1 MMNPANAS
9 NSIYGAVYAREN
21 LTNVKRPDVS
31 ASMESVLNRDV
42 WKSEF
47 ITRISHEMRTPL
59 TSIIGYAEVMLSDP
73 KLPQDAKEEY
83 VTIIRDAGKRLS
95 RFLDT
100 YIESEVV
107 ERNRQLVES
116 HREDVSLIAQKAIDR
131 ISGLALA
138 KSITLTMQCDS
149 EIYIEGSSPEHLLQ
163 IFENLLTNAIEL
175 APQGG
180 HIGLN
185 ASRLAHRI
193 QIEIINN
200 DHGFLS
206 TSPAVVGKK
215 FRWTQ
220 SPGIEIRHE
229 GLGLAFAK
237 HVVELEGGLLNIQN
251 YEEGLAFTLQFPSK
265 SNKQ

>member
-1 MMNPANAS
+1 MMNPANAR
-9 NSIYGAVYAREN
+9 YAIHNVVTTREN
-21 LTNVKRPDVS
+21 LPNVKRPEVS
-31 ASMESVLNRDV
+31 ASMETVLNRDV

-73 KLPQDAKEEY
+73 KLPQESKEEY

-107 ERNRQLVES
+107 ERNRKLVES
-116 HREDVSLIAQKAIDR
+116 RREDVSLLAQKAIDR
-131 ISGLALA
+131 ISGLAFA
-138 KSITLTMQCDS
+138 KSITLTMQCDP
-149 EIYIEGSSPEHLLQ
+149 EIYIESISPDHLIQ
-163 IFENLLTNAIEL
+163 IFENLLTNAIEI

-185 ASRLAHRI
+185 ASQLEHRI
-193 QIEIINN
+193 QIEIVNN

-206 TSPAVVGKK
+206 VSPAAVGKK

-237 HVVELEGGLLNIQN
+237 HVVELEGGLLNIQSI
-251 YEEGLAFTLQFPSK
+251 EEGLAFTLQFPSK
-265 SNKQ
+265 SNT

>member
-1 MMNPANAS
+1 
-9 NSIYGAVYAREN
+9 
-21 LTNVKRPDVS
+21 
-31 ASMESVLNRDV
+31 METVLIRDV

-73 KLPQDAKEEY
+73 KLPQEAKEEY

-107 ERNRQLVES
+107 ERNRKLVES
-116 HREDVSLIAQKAIDR
+116 RRDDLSLLAQKAIDR
-131 ISGLALA
+131 ISGLALS
-138 KSITLTMQCDS
+138 KSVTLTMECDP
-149 EIYIEGSSPEHLLQ
+149 EIYVEGTSPDHLVQ
-163 IFENLLTNAIEL
+163 IFENLLTNAVEI

-180 HIGLN
+180 HVGFN
-185 ASRLAHRI
+185 ASKHERMI

-206 TSPAVVGKK
+206 TSPASVGKK

-237 HVVELEGGLLNIQN
+237 HVVELEGGLLNIQS
-251 YEEGLAFTLQFPSK
+251 YEEGLAFTLQFPNK
-265 SNKQ
+265 SNK

>member
-1 MMNPANAS
+1 M
-9 NSIYGAVYAREN
+9 
-21 LTNVKRPDVS
+21 S
-31 ASMESVLNRDV
+31 ASMEAVLNRDV

-73 KLPQDAKEEY
+73 KLPQEAKEEY

-95 RFLDT
+95 RFLDN

-116 HREDVSLIAQKAIDR
+116 RSEDVCLLAQKAIDR
-131 ISGLALA
+131 LSGLAFA
-138 KSITLTMQCDS
+138 KSITLSMQSDS
-149 EIYIEGSSPEHLLQ
+149 EIYIEGASPDHLLQ

-180 HIGLN
+180 HIGMN
-185 ASRLAHRI
+185 VSRLEHRI

-200 DHGFLS
+200 DHGILS

-237 HVVELEGGLLNIQN
+237 HVVELEGGLLNIQSI
-251 YEEGLAFTLQFPSK
+251 EQGLAFTLQFPSK
-265 SNKQ
+265 SHK

>member
-1 MMNPANAS
+1 MMHPANAS
-9 NSIYGAVYAREN
+9 YAIHGAGRAREN
-21 LTNVKRPDVS
+21 LTNVKRLDVS
-31 ASMESVLNRDV
+31 ATMETVRTREV

-73 KLPQDAKEEY
+73 KLPQEAKEEY

-95 RFLDT
+95 RFLDN
-100 YIESEVV
+100 YIDSEVV
-107 ERNRQLVES
+107 ERNRQLVENR
-116 HREDVSLIAQKAIDR
+116 HEDVSLLAQKAIDR

-138 KSITLTMQCDS
+138 KSITLTMKCDAD
-149 EIYIEGSSPEHLLQ
+149 IYIESASPEHILQ
-163 IFENLLTNAIEL
+163 IFENLLANSIDL
-175 APQGG
+175 APKGG
-180 HIGLN
+180 HIELN
-185 ASRLAHRI
+185 ASRLGHRI

-206 TSPAVVGKK
+206 VSPTMVGKK

-237 HVVELEGGLLNIQN
+237 HVVELEGGLLNIQTI
-251 YEEGLAFTLQFPSK
+251 EEGIAFTMQFPSRS
-265 SNKQ
+265 SN

>member
-1 MMNPANAS
+1 
-9 NSIYGAVYAREN
+9 
-21 LTNVKRPDVS
+21 
-31 ASMESVLNRDV
+31 METVLNRDI

-47 ITRISHEMRTPL
+47 ITRISHELRTPL

-73 KLPQDAKEEY
+73 KLPQEAKEEY

-95 RFLDT
+95 RFLDS

-116 HREDVSLIAQKAIDR
+116 RIEDVSLLAQKAIDR

-138 KSITLTMQCDS
+138 KSITMTMQCDPDV
-149 EIYIEGSSPEHLLQ
+149 YVEGASPEHLLQ
-163 IFENLLTNAIEL
+163 IFENLLTNAIDI

-180 HIGLN
+180 HVEFN
-185 ASRLAHRI
+185 ASRLEHRI

-206 TSPAVVGKK
+206 TSPAVVGKSFAGHSPLESK
-215 FRWTQ
+215 FATRGSALPSQNT
-220 SPGIEIRHE
+220 S
-229 GLGLAFAK
+229 
-237 HVVELEGGLLNIQN
+237 LNLRA
-251 YEEGLAFTLQFPSK
+251 GF
-265 SNKQ
+265 

>member
-1 MMNPANAS
+1 MMNLVSAICPTHEHIS
-9 NSIYGAVYAREN
+9 AREN
-21 LTNVKRPDVS
+21 HTNVKRLEVS
-31 ASMESVLNRDV
+31 ASMETVLTRDI

-73 KLPQDAKEEY
+73 KLPQEAKEEY

-107 ERNRQLVES
+107 ERNRKLVES
-116 HREDVSLIAQKAIDR
+116 RRDDISLLVQKAIDR
-131 ISGLALA
+131 ISGLALS
-138 KSITLTMQCDS
+138 KSITLTMQCDP
-149 EIYIEGSSPEHLLQ
+149 EIYIEGASPDHLVQ
-163 IFENLLTNAIEL
+163 IFENLLMNAVEL

-180 HIGLN
+180 HVEMN
-185 ASRLAHRI
+185 ATRREHRI
-193 QIEIINN
+193 QIEVVNN

-206 TSPAVVGKK
+206 ASPAIVGKR

-237 HVVELEGGLLNIQN
+237 HVVELEGGLLNIQS
-251 YEEGLAFTLQFPSK
+251 YEEGLTFTLQFPSRSDK
-265 SNKQ
+265 